1 MIDHCFIRKYG
12 ETSPYL
18 DTKEKIQRGI
28 GSSGLLGAS
37 ERVINFVYPIYET
50 SSDNM
55 VEWTF
60 NAISGEAAALSN
72 VTRVYSGASRIVQG
86 DTERGIYDWLK
97 TVPLTAPFNN
107 LNRDVADIVVNK
119 NKARLF
125 SE

>member
-1 MIDHCFIRKYG
+1 
-12 ETSPYL
+12 
-18 DTKEKIQRGI
+18 
-28 GSSGLLGAS
+28 
-37 ERVINFVYPIYET
+37 
-50 SSDNM
+50 M